1 MRRRNLSTGW
11 FQYHNSSSRLLIPR
25 GKEREREGKKRE
37 NDENVS
43 KKCGASKF
51 RWKCHLFFS
60 SHLFVLLFAFKTQWG
75 GGDDKTTERERERI
89 FFFSKQNL
97 RGGERRSS
105 SNRRVKGKRKEQR
118 DNFFFLLCLESFLD
132 NDFCLF
138 GTPPRLL
145 ISPHKRRTRKKE
157 VSTDSTQR
165 AVFYSVYFSVS
176 L

>member
-1 MRRRNLSTGW
+1 MRRNLSTGG

-25 GKEREREGKKRE
+25 GKERERERE
-37 NDENVS
+37 RREKTTKTSLRNAAHQSFAENVI
-43 KKCGASKF
+43 
-51 RWKCHLFFS
+51 S
-60 SHLFVLLFAFKTQWG
+60 SSRLISLCCCSPLHSEEE
-75 GGDDKTTERERERI
+75 DDKTTERERERI
-89 FFFSKQNL
+89 FFFSKQT
-97 RGGERRSS
+97 GGERRSS
-105 SNRRVKGKRKEQR
+105 NRPVKGKRKEQR

>member
-1 MRRRNLSTGW
+1 MRRNLSTGG

-25 GKEREREGKKRE
+25 GKERERERE
-37 NDENVS
+37 RREKTTKTSLRNAAHQSFAENVI
-43 KKCGASKF
+43 
-51 RWKCHLFFS
+51 S
-60 SHLFVLLFAFKTQWG
+60 SSRLISLCCCSPLKHSEEEG
-75 GGDDKTTERERERI
+75 TTKQQREREREREF

-97 RGGERRSS
+97 RGERRSS
-105 SNRRVKGKRKEQR
+105 SNRRVKGKRKEF
-118 DNFFFLLCLESFLD
+118 FFFLLCL
-132 NDFCLF
+132 F
-138 GTPPRLL
+138 GILWITTFASSAPRLL